1 MDKLKKLPEIRRG
14 AGKKPEPEKR
24 GLSLSNENFAMP
36 KVVASARF
44 ASLADQQLSGSK
56 PLRSSD
62 LMASEMSL
70 DSPAKDR
77 IFGRNRNSQNSFQ
90 IKPTNYELELMNY
103 QNETG
108 EVKSLFDFTSKNI
121 GDLKS
126 FKIGKL

>member
-1 MDKLKKLPEIRRG
+1 
-14 AGKKPEPEKR
+14 
-24 GLSLSNENFAMP
+24 MP

-56 PLRSSD
+56 PLRASD
-62 LMASEMSL
+62 LMASELSL
-70 DSPAKDR
+70 DSPVKDR

-90 IKPTNYELELMNY
+90 IMPTNYELELMNY

-126 FKIGKL
+126 FKIGKLQQCKQRIEEVHATLRRRKGLGDELL

>member
-1 MDKLKKLPEIRRG
+1 
-14 AGKKPEPEKR
+14 
-24 GLSLSNENFAMP
+24 MP

-56 PLRSSD
+56 PLRASD
-62 LMASEMSL
+62 LMASELSL
-70 DSPAKDR
+70 DSPVKDR

-90 IKPTNYELELMNY
+90 IMPTNYELELMNY